1 MFEASY
7 NDVGIDCAHD
17 WTLADSFPFVFSC
30 AEVVK
35 VFVCYL
41 FRNVQFADTYS
52 SVTSTESE
60 RDRYR

>member
-30 AEVVK
+30 AEVV
-35 VFVCYL
+35 
-41 FRNVQFADTYS
+41 
-52 SVTSTESE
+52 
-60 RDRYR
+60 